1 MVRYPCFFVV
11 FITQV
16 LMLVSPGAHAQTE
29 YAVNLVD
36 QNNEPVVDAVVV
48 FGEQVIRTKDSSPAV
63 MDQRDRQ
70 FVPHVL
76 VVDEGAQVS
85 FPNSDNIRH
94 HVYSF
99 SEPKRFEIK
108 LYADQPE
115 DPIVFDKSGI
125 VVLGC
130 NIHDAMLGYIFVSGW
145 QNYAKTGEK
154 GIASS
159 SLEQAPQRLRLW
171 HPRLK
176 NPSKLITVDDVNWEN
191 NRFTMQLELNAP
203 IPVRKE
209 SRYRR

>member
-1 MVRYPCFFVV
+1 MARYPLLLAV
-11 FITQV
+11 FIIQV
-16 LMLVSPGAHAQTE
+16 LVLDSPPAYAKTE
-29 YAVNLVD
+29 YTVNLVD
-36 QNNEPVVDAVVV
+36 QNNKPIGDAVVV
-48 FGEQVIRTKDSSPAV
+48 FGDQAIQNKEPSPAV
-63 MDQRDRQ
+63 MDQRARQ

-94 HVYSF
+94 QVYSF

-130 NIHDAMLGYIFVSGW
+130 NIHDSMLGYIFVSGW

-154 GIASS
+154 GMASL
-159 SLEQAPQRLRLW
+159 SLEQTPQRLLLW
-171 HPRLK
+171 HPRLL
-176 NPSKLITVDDVNWEN
+176 NPSELITVDEINWQKN
-191 NRFTMQLELNAP
+191 SFTLQLELSEP